1 MKRTTLT
8 ILSAVAIAGSAW
20 SQNTNAAADNTANN
34 KKDADG
40 TTLTA
45 TDQSNDPA
53 DIKTTAE
60 IRKMIMA
67 DDSLSALAKN
77 IKIITVDQMV
87 TVRGPVETEKEKA
100 TIIKHVKHLDPKSVN
115 NEITIK

>member
-20 SQNTNAAADNTANN
+20 SQNTNAADNTANN

-60 IRKMIMA
+60 IRKMIIA

-77 IKIITVDQMV
+77 VKIITVDQVV

-100 TIIKHVKHLDPKSVN
+100 TIVKHVKHLDPKSIN

>member
-8 ILSAVAIAGSAW
+8 ILAAVAIAGSAW
-20 SQNTNAAADNTANN
+20 SQNTNAADNTANN

-60 IRKMIMA
+60 IRKMII
-67 DDSLSALAKN
+67 DDASLSALAKN
-77 IKIITVDQMV
+77 VKIITVAQVV

-100 TIIKHVKHLDPKSVN
+100 TIITHVKHLDPKSIN
-115 NEITIK
+115 NEITVK

>member
-8 ILSAVAIAGSAW
+8 LLSAVAIAGSAW
-20 SQNTNAAADNTANN
+20 SQNTNADNTANN
-34 KKDADG
+34 KKDASNQS
-40 TTLTA
+40 LTA
-45 TDQSNDPA
+45 ADQSNDPA

-60 IRKMIMA
+60 IRKMIIA

-77 IKIITVDQMV
+77 VKIITIAQVV

-100 TIIKHVKHLDPKSVN
+100 TIVKHVKHVDPKDIK
-115 NEITIK
+115 NEITIKE